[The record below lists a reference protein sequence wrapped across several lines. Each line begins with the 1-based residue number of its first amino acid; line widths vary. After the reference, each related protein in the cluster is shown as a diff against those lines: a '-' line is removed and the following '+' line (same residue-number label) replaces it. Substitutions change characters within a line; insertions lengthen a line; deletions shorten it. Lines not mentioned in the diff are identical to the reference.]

1 MPSDPGGACDLN
13 RNPLVTPEWLYE
25 HLKDP
30 DLVVVDCRF
39 DLTRP
44 QSGKEGYRRNHIPG
58 ALYLDLEKDL
68 SAPVGIH
75 GGRHPLPDVDRFADR
90 LGEVG
95 IDRRRTVVAYDDQ
108 GGAMAARLWWML
120 RCLGHEAVFVL
131 NGGYTAWTEMGYPVN
146 DEVPR
151 PEPTRFVPNPNRDL
165 LVGMEEVK
173 AWDGL
178 LIDSREPARYEG
190 KAEPI
195 DAKAGHIP
203 GAVNRFWKENLGED
217 GRWKNPAEMKKEWA
231 FALGKQAIVYCGSGV
246 TACAN
251 LLALHAAGITDARL
265 YAGSWS
271 DWISYEQNPVAT
283 GKENNISD

>member
-1 MPSDPGGACDLN
+1 MN

-217 GRWKNPAEMKKEWA
+217 GRWKNPAEMKKNGPSLWENKPLSIA
-231 FALGKQAIVYCGSGV
+231 DPVSLPVPIYLPFTPPESQTPVF
-246 TACAN
+246 TQ
-251 LLALHAAGITDARL
+251 AAG
-265 YAGSWS
+265 
-271 DWISYEQNPVAT
+271 AT
-283 GKENNISD
+283 GSVTNRIRWRREKKITSATD